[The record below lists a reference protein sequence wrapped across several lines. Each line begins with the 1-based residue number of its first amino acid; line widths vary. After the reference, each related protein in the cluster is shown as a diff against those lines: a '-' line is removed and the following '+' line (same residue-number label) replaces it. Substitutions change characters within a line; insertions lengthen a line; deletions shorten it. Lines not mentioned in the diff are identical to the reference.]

1 MKRYIL
7 IALIFNVLSLNAQNA
22 YQSVL
27 DQVEDNSTVLS
38 AYRSQAEAEKAE
50 NYAGSLFANPEFEA
64 GCLFGINDG
73 SEHRIDLKIN
83 QEFDFPTVYSNKSKI
98 RKLNN
103 EVIDLEY
110 EILRNEVY
118 YQVQQICTDL
128 IFNNICLKY
137 HEQCLEN
144 AETMEKALQRKLEV
158 GEATVLEYRNAKM
171 NYISVRNEYEMHI
184 VERERLIGE
193 LKTLN
198 GGVDIDFTQDFYDDF
213 SLPEDFES
221 WYQDVEKNNP
231 IFARLNLQN
240 DVNQRNIKLTKS
252 EWAPKLN
259 VGYMMEKESD
269 GGYHGPTIGFSLPFW
284 GNARTV
290 KAAKAKAASGEAL
303 LENQKAVLYNE
314 LLNTYLRAKSLQ
326 RNYLEMKDILED
338 TDSRDLLREA
348 YEKGEKTLVEYL
360 VEFEY
365 QHDAVLEVFQMQ
377 HEYQRALIDL
387 QRYMIR
393 VVL

>member
-1 MKRYIL
+1 MKKYIL
-7 IALIFNVLSLNAQNA
+7 IILILNVLSLNAQNA

-27 DQVEDNSTVLS
+27 DQIEANSTVLS
-38 AYRSQAEAEKAE
+38 AYRHHAEAEKAD
-50 NYAGSLFANPEFEA
+50 NYAGALFANPELEA
-64 GCLFGINDG
+64 GYLFGINNG
-73 SEHRIDLKIN
+73 SEHRIDLSIN
-83 QEFDFPTVYSNKSKI
+83 QEIDFPTVYSNKNKI

-171 NYISVRNEYEMHI
+171 NYISVRNEYEMHVI
-184 VERERLIGE
+184 ERERLIGE
-193 LKTLN
+193 LKSLN
-198 GGVDIDFTQDFYDDF
+198 GGVAIDFTQDFYDEM

-221 WYQDVEKNNP
+221 WYQTVENGCP
-231 IFARLNLQN
+231 VFAHLNAQN
-240 DVNQRNIKLTKS
+240 TVNQQNVRLARS

-269 GGYHGPTIGFSLPFW
+269 GGYHGPTIGISLPFW

-290 KAAKAKAASGEAL
+290 KAAKAKAASGESM
-303 LENQKAVLYNE
+303 LENQKAVLHNE
-314 LLNTYLRAKSLQ
+314 LQNTYLRAKSLQ
-326 RNYLEMKDILED
+326 RNYLEIKDILED

-377 HEYQRALIDL
+377 HEYQKALIEL
-387 QRYMIR
+387 NRFVY
-393 VVL
+393 

>member
-1 MKRYIL
+1 MKKYIL
-7 IALIFNVLSLNAQNA
+7 IILILNVLSLNAQNA

-27 DQVEDNSTVLS
+27 DRIEANSTVLS

-50 NYAGSLFANPEFEA
+50 NYAGSFFANPELEA
-64 GCLFGINDG
+64 GYLFGINDG
-73 SEHRIDLKIN
+73 SEHRIDLSIN
-83 QEFDFPTVYSNKSKI
+83 QEIDFPTIYSNKNKI

-110 EILRNEVY
+110 EILKNEVL
-118 YQVQQICTDL
+118 YQAQQICTDL

-144 AETMEKALQRKLEV
+144 AETIEKALQRKLDV

-171 NYISVRNEYEMHI
+171 NYISVRNEYEMHVI
-184 VERERLIGE
+184 ERERFIGE

-198 GGVDIDFTQDFYDDF
+198 GGVAIDFTQDFYDEM

-221 WYQDVEKNNP
+221 WYQTVENGCP
-231 IFARLNLQN
+231 VFAHLNAQN
-240 DVNQRNIKLTKS
+240 TVNQQNVRLARS
-252 EWAPKLN
+252 EWVPKLN
-259 VGYMMEKESD
+259 VGYMMEKETD
-269 GGYHGPTIGFSLPFW
+269 GGYHGPTIGITLPFW

-290 KAAKAKAASGEAL
+290 KAAKAKAASGKSL
-303 LENQKAVLYNE
+303 LENQKAVLHNE
-314 LLNTYLRAKSLQ
+314 LQNTYLRAKSLQ

-365 QHDAVLEVFQMQ
+365 QHDAVLEVFQIQ
-377 HEYQRALIDL
+377 HEYQRALIEL
-387 QRYMIR
+387 NRFVY
-393 VVL
+393 

>member
-1 MKRYIL
+1 MKKYIL
-7 IALIFNVLSLNAQNA
+7 IILILNVLSLNAQNA

-27 DQVEDNSTVLS
+27 DQIEANSTVLS

-50 NYAGSLFANPEFEA
+50 NYAGSFFANPELEA
-64 GCLFGINDG
+64 GYLFGINDG
-73 SEHRIDLKIN
+73 SEHRIDLSIN
-83 QEFDFPTVYSNKSKI
+83 QEIDFPTVYSNKNKI

-110 EILRNEVY
+110 EILKNEVL
-118 YQVQQICTDL
+118 YQAQQICTDL
-128 IFNNICLKY
+128 IFNNVCLKY

-144 AETMEKALQRKLEV
+144 AETIEKALQRKLEV

-171 NYISVRNEYEMHI
+171 NYISVRNEYEMHVI
-184 VERERLIGE
+184 ECERLIGE

-198 GGVDIDFTQDFYDDF
+198 GGVAIDFTQDFYDEM

-221 WYQDVEKNNP
+221 WYQTVENGCP
-231 IFARLNLQN
+231 VFAHLNAQN
-240 DVNQRNIKLTKS
+240 TVNQQNVRLARS

-269 GGYHGPTIGFSLPFW
+269 GGYHGPTIGISLPFW

-290 KAAKAKAASGEAL
+290 KAAKAKAVSGESM
-303 LENQKAVLYNE
+303 LENQKAVLHNE
-314 LLNTYLRAKSLQ
+314 LQNTYLRAKSLQ
-326 RNYLEMKDILED
+326 RNYLEIKDILED

-365 QHDAVLEVFQMQ
+365 QHDAVLEVFQIQ
-377 HEYQRALIDL
+377 HEYQRALIEL
-387 QRYMIR
+387 NRFVY
-393 VVL
+393 

>member
-1 MKRYIL
+1 M
-7 IALIFNVLSLNAQNA
+7 IFNILSLNAQNA

-27 DQVEDNSTVLS
+27 DQIEANSTVLS
-38 AYRSQAEAEKAE
+38 AYRSHAEAEKAE
-50 NYAGSLFANPEFEA
+50 NYAGSLFANPELEA
-64 GCLFGINDG
+64 GYLFGINDG

-83 QEFDFPTVYSNKSKI
+83 QEFDFPTVYSNKNKI

-110 EILRNEVY
+110 EIQRNEFF
-118 YQVQQICTDL
+118 YQAQQICTDL

-171 NYISVRNEYEMHI
+171 NYIGVRNEYEMHI

-213 SLPEDFES
+213 SLPEDFDS
-221 WYQDVEKNNP
+221 WYQDVENNNP
-231 IFARLNLQN
+231 IFVQLNLQN
-240 DVNQRNIKLTKS
+240 VINQRNIKLTKS

-269 GGYHGPTIGFSLPFW
+269 GGYHGPTIGISLPFW

-290 KAAKAKAASGEAL
+290 RAAEAKAASGEAI
-303 LENQKAVLYNE
+303 LENQKATLHNE
-314 LLNTYLRAKSLQ
+314 LQNQFLRAKILQ
-326 RNYLEMKDILED
+326 SNYLEMNELIQN

-365 QHDAVLEVFQMQ
+365 QHDAVLEVFQLQ
-377 HEYQRALIDL
+377 HEYQKVLVDL
-387 QRYMIR
+387 QRYMIK
-393 VVL
+393 

>member
-1 MKRYIL
+1 MKKYIL
-7 IALIFNVLSLNAQNA
+7 IILILNVLSLNAQNA

-27 DQVEDNSTVLS
+27 DQIEANSTVLS

-50 NYAGSLFANPEFEA
+50 NYAGSFFANPELEA
-64 GCLFGINDG
+64 GYLFGINDG
-73 SEHRIDLKIN
+73 SEHRIDLSIN
-83 QEFDFPTVYSNKSKI
+83 QEIDFPTVYSNKNKI

-110 EILRNEVY
+110 EILKNEVL
-118 YQVQQICTDL
+118 YQAQQICTDL
-128 IFNNICLKY
+128 IFNNVCLKY

-171 NYISVRNEYEMHI
+171 NYISVRNEYEMHVI
-184 VERERLIGE
+184 ERERLIGE

-198 GGVDIDFTQDFYDDF
+198 GGVAIDFTQDFYDEM

-221 WYQDVEKNNP
+221 WYQTVENGCP
-231 IFARLNLQN
+231 VFAHLNAQN
-240 DVNQRNIKLTKS
+240 TVNQQNVRLAKS

-259 VGYMMEKESD
+259 VGYMMEKETD
-269 GGYHGPTIGFSLPFW
+269 GGYHGPTIGLSLPFW

-290 KAAKAKAASGEAL
+290 KAAKAKAASGDAL
-303 LENQKAVLYNE
+303 LENQKTVLYNE
-314 LLNTYLRAKSLQ
+314 LLNTFLRAKSLQ

-365 QHDAVLEVFQMQ
+365 QHDAVLKVFQMQ
-377 HEYQRALIDL
+377 NEYQKALIEL
-387 QRYMIR
+387 NRFVY
-393 VVL
+393 

>member
-1 MKRYIL
+1 MKKYIL
-7 IALIFNVLSLNAQNA
+7 IILILNVLSLNAQNA

-27 DQVEDNSTVLS
+27 DQIEANSTVLS

-50 NYAGSLFANPEFEA
+50 NYAGSFFANPELEA
-64 GCLFGINDG
+64 GYLFGINDG
-73 SEHRIDLKIN
+73 SEHRIDLSIN
-83 QEFDFPTVYSNKSKI
+83 QEFDFPTVYSNKNKI

-171 NYISVRNEYEMHI
+171 NYISVRNEYEMHVI
-184 VERERLIGE
+184 ERERLIGE

-198 GGVDIDFTQDFYDDF
+198 GGVAIDFTQDFYDEM

-221 WYQDVEKNNP
+221 WYQTVENGCP
-231 IFARLNLQN
+231 VFAHLKAQN
-240 DVNQRNIKLTKS
+240 TVNQQNVRLARS

-269 GGYHGPTIGFSLPFW
+269 GGYHGPTIGISLPFW

-290 KAAKAKAASGEAL
+290 KAAKAKAASGESM
-303 LENQKAVLYNE
+303 LENQKAVLHNE
-314 LLNTYLRAKSLQ
+314 LQNTYLRAKSLQ
-326 RNYLEMKDILED
+326 RNYLEIKDILED

-377 HEYQRALIDL
+377 HEYQRALIEL
-387 QRYMIR
+387 NRFVY
-393 VVL
+393 

>member
-1 MKRYIL
+1 MKKYIIIIL
-7 IALIFNVLSLNAQNA
+7 ILNVLSLNAQNA

-27 DQVEDNSTVLS
+27 DRIEANSTVLS

-50 NYAGSLFANPEFEA
+50 NHAGSFFANPELEA
-64 GCLFGINDG
+64 GYLFGINDG
-73 SEHRIDLKIN
+73 SEHRIDLSIN
-83 QEFDFPTVYSNKSKI
+83 QEIDFPTVYSNKNKI

-110 EILRNEVY
+110 EILKNEVL
-118 YQVQQICTDL
+118 YQAQQICTDL

-158 GEATVLEYRNAKM
+158 GGATVLEYRNAKM
-171 NYISVRNEYEMHI
+171 NYISVRNEYEMHVI
-184 VERERLIGE
+184 ERERLIGE

-198 GGVDIDFTQDFYDDF
+198 GGVAIDFTQDFYDEM

-221 WYQDVEKNNP
+221 WYQMVENGCP
-231 IFARLNLQN
+231 VFAHLNAQN
-240 DVNQRNIKLTKS
+240 TVNQQNVRLARS

-269 GGYHGPTIGFSLPFW
+269 GGYHGPTIGITLPFW

-290 KAAKAKAASGEAL
+290 KAAKAKAASGESM
-303 LENQKAVLYNE
+303 LENQKAVLHNE
-314 LLNTYLRAKSLQ
+314 LQNTYLRAKSLQ
-326 RNYLEMKDILED
+326 RNYLEIKDILED

-377 HEYQRALIDL
+377 HEYQRALIEL
-387 QRYMIR
+387 NRFVY
-393 VVL
+393 

>member
-1 MKRYIL
+1 MKKYIL
-7 IALIFNVLSLNAQNA
+7 IALILNVLSLNAQNA

-27 DQVEDNSTVLS
+27 DQIEANSTVLS

-50 NYAGSLFANPEFEA
+50 NYAGSFFANPELEA
-64 GCLFGINDG
+64 GYLFGINDG
-73 SEHRIDLKIN
+73 SEHRIDLSIN
-83 QEFDFPTVYSNKSKI
+83 QEIDFPTVYSNKNKI
-98 RKLNN
+98 RKMNN

-110 EILRNEVY
+110 EIQRNEVF
-118 YQVQQICTDL
+118 YQAQQICIDL
-128 IFNNICLKY
+128 IFNNLCLKY

-144 AETMEKALQRKLEV
+144 AETIEKALQRKLEI

-171 NYISVRNEYEMHI
+171 NYISVRNEYEMHVI
-184 VERERLIGE
+184 ERERLIGE
-193 LKTLN
+193 LKSLN
-198 GGVDIDFTQDFYDDF
+198 GGVAIDFTQDFYDEM

-221 WYQDVEKNNP
+221 WYQTVENSCP
-231 IFARLNLQN
+231 IFAHLSAQN
-240 DVNQRNIKLTKS
+240 AVNQHIVRLAKS

-259 VGYMMEKESD
+259 VGYMMEKETD
-269 GGYHGPTIGFSLPFW
+269 GGYHGPTIGLSLPFW

-290 KAAKAKAASGEAL
+290 KAAKAKAASGDAL
-303 LENQKAVLYNE
+303 LENQKTVLYNE
-314 LLNTYLRAKSLQ
+314 LLNIFLRAKSLQ

-377 HEYQRALIDL
+377 HEYQKALIEFN
-387 QRYMIR
+387 RFVY
-393 VVL
+393 

>member
-1 MKRYIL
+1 MKKYIL
-7 IALIFNVLSLNAQNA
+7 IILILNVLSLNAQNA

-27 DQVEDNSTVLS
+27 DQIEANSTVLS

-50 NYAGSLFANPEFEA
+50 NYAGSFFANPELEA
-64 GCLFGINDG
+64 GYLFGINDG
-73 SEHRIDLKIN
+73 SEHRIDLSIN
-83 QEFDFPTVYSNKSKI
+83 QEIDFPTVYSNKNKI

-110 EILRNEVY
+110 EILKNEVL
-118 YQVQQICTDL
+118 YQAQQICTDL

-144 AETMEKALQRKLEV
+144 AETIEKALQRKLEV

-171 NYISVRNEYEMHI
+171 NYISVRNEYEMHVI
-184 VERERLIGE
+184 ERERLIGE

-198 GGVDIDFTQDFYDDF
+198 GGVAIDFTQDFYDEM

-221 WYQDVEKNNP
+221 WYQTVENSCP
-231 IFARLNLQN
+231 VFAHLNAQN
-240 DVNQRNIKLTKS
+240 TVNQQNVKLAKS

-269 GGYHGPTIGFSLPFW
+269 GGYHGPTIGITLPFW

-290 KAAKAKAASGEAL
+290 KAAKAKAASGESM
-303 LENQKAVLYNE
+303 LENQKAVLHNE
-314 LLNTYLRAKSLQ
+314 LQNTYLRAKSLQ
-326 RNYLEMKDILED
+326 RNYLEIKDILED

-377 HEYQRALIDL
+377 HEYQKALIEL
-387 QRYMIR
+387 NRFVY
-393 VVL
+393 

>member
-1 MKRYIL
+1 MKKYIIIIL
-7 IALIFNVLSLNAQNA
+7 ILNVLSLNAQNA

-27 DQVEDNSTVLS
+27 DRIEANSTVLS

-50 NYAGSLFANPEFEA
+50 NHAGSFFANPELEA
-64 GCLFGINDG
+64 GYLFGINDG
-73 SEHRIDLKIN
+73 SEHRIDLSIN
-83 QEFDFPTVYSNKSKI
+83 QEIDFPTVYSNKNKI

-110 EILRNEVY
+110 EILKNEVL
-118 YQVQQICTDL
+118 YQAQQICTDL
-128 IFNNICLKY
+128 IFNNVCLKY

-144 AETMEKALQRKLEV
+144 AETMEKALLRKLEV

-171 NYISVRNEYEMHI
+171 NYISVRNEYEMHVI
-184 VERERLIGE
+184 ERERLIGE

-198 GGVDIDFTQDFYDDF
+198 GGVAIDFTQDFYDEI

-221 WYQDVEKNNP
+221 WYQTVENGCP
-231 IFARLNLQN
+231 VFAHLNAQN
-240 DVNQRNIKLTKS
+240 TVNQQNVRLARS

-269 GGYHGPTIGFSLPFW
+269 GGYHGPTIGISLPFW

-290 KAAKAKAASGEAL
+290 KAAKAKAASGESM

-365 QHDAVLEVFQMQ
+365 QHDAVLKVFQMQ
-377 HEYQRALIDL
+377 HEYQRALIEL
-387 QRYMIR
+387 NRFVY
-393 VVL
+393 

>member
-1 MKRYIL
+1 MKKYIL
-7 IALIFNVLSLNAQNA
+7 IILILNVLSLNAQNA

-27 DQVEDNSTVLS
+27 DQIEANSTVLS

-50 NYAGSLFANPEFEA
+50 NYAGSFFANPELEA
-64 GCLFGINDG
+64 GYLFGINDG
-73 SEHRIDLKIN
+73 SEHRIDLSIN
-83 QEFDFPTVYSNKSKI
+83 QEIDFPTVYSNKNKI

-110 EILRNEVY
+110 EILKNEVL
-118 YQVQQICTDL
+118 YQAQQICTDL
-128 IFNNICLKY
+128 IFNNVCLKY

-171 NYISVRNEYEMHI
+171 NYISVRNEYEMHVI
-184 VERERLIGE
+184 ERERLIGE

-198 GGVDIDFTQDFYDDF
+198 GGVAIDFTQDFYDEM

-221 WYQDVEKNNP
+221 WYQTVENGCP
-231 IFARLNLQN
+231 VFAHLNAQN
-240 DVNQRNIKLTKS
+240 TVNQLNVRLAKS

-259 VGYMMEKESD
+259 VGYMMEKETD
-269 GGYHGPTIGFSLPFW
+269 GGYHGPTIGLSLPFW

-290 KAAKAKAASGEAL
+290 KAAKAKAASGDAL
-303 LENQKAVLYNE
+303 LENQKTVLYNE
-314 LLNTYLRAKSLQ
+314 LLNTFLRAKSLQ

-365 QHDAVLEVFQMQ
+365 QHDAVLKVFQMQ
-377 HEYQRALIDL
+377 NEYQKALIEL
-387 QRYMIR
+387 NRFVY
-393 VVL
+393 

>member
-1 MKRYIL
+1 MKKYIL
-7 IALIFNVLSLNAQNA
+7 IVLIFNILSLNAQNA

-27 DQVEDNSTVLS
+27 DQIEANSTVLS
-38 AYRSQAEAEKAE
+38 AYRSHAEAEKAE
-50 NYAGSLFANPEFEA
+50 NYAGSLFANPELEA
-64 GCLFGINDG
+64 GYLFGINDG
-73 SEHRIDLKIN
+73 SEHRIDLSIN
-83 QEFDFPTVYSNKSKI
+83 QEFDFPTVYSNKNKI

-110 EILRNEVY
+110 EIQRNEFF
-118 YQVQQICTDL
+118 YQAQQICTDL

-171 NYISVRNEYEMHI
+171 NYIGVRNEYEMHI

-213 SLPEDFES
+213 SLPEDFDS
-221 WYQDVEKNNP
+221 WYQDVENNNP
-231 IFARLNLQN
+231 IFVQLNLQN
-240 DVNQRNIKLTKS
+240 VINQRNIKLTKS

-269 GGYHGPTIGFSLPFW
+269 GGYHGPTIGISLPFW

-290 KAAKAKAASGEAL
+290 RAAEAKAASGEAI
-303 LENQKAVLYNE
+303 LENQKATLYNE
-314 LLNTYLRAKSLQ
+314 LQNHFLRAKILQ
-326 RNYLEMKDILED
+326 SNYLEMNELIQN

-365 QHDAVLEVFQMQ
+365 QHDAVLEVFQLQ
-377 HEYQRALIDL
+377 HEYQKVLVDL
-387 QRYMIR
+387 QRYMIK
-393 VVL
+393 

>member
-1 MKRYIL
+1 MKKYIL
-7 IALIFNVLSLNAQNA
+7 IVLIFNILSLNAQNA

-27 DQVEDNSTVLS
+27 DQIEANSTVLS
-38 AYRSQAEAEKAE
+38 AYRSHAEAEKAE
-50 NYAGSLFANPEFEA
+50 NYAGSLFANPELEA
-64 GCLFGINDG
+64 GYLFGINDG
-73 SEHRIDLKIN
+73 SEHRIDLSIN
-83 QEFDFPTVYSNKSKI
+83 QEFDFPTVYSNKNKI

-110 EILRNEVY
+110 EIQRNEFF
-118 YQVQQICTDL
+118 YQAQQICTDL

-171 NYISVRNEYEMHI
+171 NYIGVRNEYEMHI

-198 GGVDIDFTQDFYDDF
+198 GGVDIDFTQDFYDEF
-213 SLPEDFES
+213 SLPEDFDS
-221 WYQDVEKNNP
+221 WYQDVENNNP
-231 IFARLNLQN
+231 IFVQLNLQN
-240 DVNQRNIKLTKS
+240 VINQRNIKLTKS

-269 GGYHGPTIGFSLPFW
+269 GGYHGPTIGISLPFW

-290 KAAKAKAASGEAL
+290 RAAEAKAASGEAI
-303 LENQKAVLYNE
+303 LENQKATLHNE
-314 LLNTYLRAKSLQ
+314 LQNQFLRAKILQ
-326 RNYLEMKDILED
+326 SNYLEMNELIQN

-365 QHDAVLEVFQMQ
+365 QHDAVLEVFQLQ
-377 HEYQRALIDL
+377 HEYQKVLVDL
-387 QRYMIR
+387 QRYMIK
-393 VVL
+393 

>member
-1 MKRYIL
+1 MKRHIL
-7 IALIFNVLSLNAQNA
+7 IVLIFNILSLNAQNA

-27 DQVEDNSTVLS
+27 DQIEANSTVLS
-38 AYRSQAEAEKAE
+38 AYRSHAEAEKAE
-50 NYAGSLFANPEFEA
+50 NYAGSLFANPELEA
-64 GCLFGINDG
+64 GYLFGINDG
-73 SEHRIDLKIN
+73 SEHRIDLSIN
-83 QEFDFPTVYSNKSKI
+83 QEFDFPTVYSNKNKI

-110 EILRNEVY
+110 EIQRNEFF
-118 YQVQQICTDL
+118 YQAQQICTDL

-171 NYISVRNEYEMHI
+171 NYIGVRNEYEMHI

-213 SLPEDFES
+213 SLPEDFDS
-221 WYQDVEKNNP
+221 WYQDVENNNP
-231 IFARLNLQN
+231 IFVQLNLQN
-240 DVNQRNIKLTKS
+240 VINQRNIKLTKS

-269 GGYHGPTIGFSLPFW
+269 GGYHGPTIGISLPFW

-290 KAAKAKAASGEAL
+290 RAAEAKAASGEAI
-303 LENQKAVLYNE
+303 LENQKATLHNE
-314 LLNTYLRAKSLQ
+314 LQNQFLRAKILQ
-326 RNYLEMKDILED
+326 SNYLEMNELIQN

-365 QHDAVLEVFQMQ
+365 QHDAVLEVFQLQ
-377 HEYQRALIDL
+377 HEYQKVLVDL
-387 QRYMIR
+387 QRYMIK
-393 VVL
+393 